1 LQGPQRVCNNAD
13 DLDLVLS
20 VVSLSATL
28 LAVTTGG
35 SSLTLKAGAGF
46 LRVAHLTGNIPGVVA
61 RFVRRVTLDVNRYGT
76 RTSSNIQL
84 SLWHKAVF
92 HVAPFHFAR
101 VLISSFAAL
110 KIGVSK
116 TSALKTT

>member
-20 VVSLSATL
+20 VVGLSATL

-46 LRVAHLTGNIPGVVA
+46 LRVAHLTGNIPAPIQRSLRNAATSGIDWPKLPTVRNASDLATILRIEELRPAIDAAISVGAVV
-61 RFVRRVTLDVNRYGT
+61 G
-76 RTSSNIQL
+76 
-84 SLWHKAVF
+84 
-92 HVAPFHFAR
+92 
-101 VLISSFAAL
+101 
-110 KIGVSK
+110 K
-116 TSALKTT
+116 TSPQQRL